1 MRNGRKSE
9 VNKDAGSRTATVCAA
24 VAVSLQIIDKSVGRV
39 QSVLGVIIDQLNF
52 CR

>member
-9 VNKDAGSRTATVCAA
+9 VNKDAGSSATVCAA

-39 QSVLGVIIDQLNF
+39 QSVLDVLIDQLKF